1 MSKLLSKVIANTVIG
16 LMFLSG
22 GVAAATTDT
31 SNSNTAIADLESVA
45 VFAKESVNSKELQC
59 LARNIYY
66 ESSNEPRQGMIAV
79 GMVTLNRA
87 DHPDYPD
94 SVCDVVKQR
103 TRVNGRAVCQFS
115 WWCSKSRRQISES
128 DQNWLESLS
137 VAKYLL
143 EGGYEKHKPNY
154 GRILHFHATHVNPGW
169 HRLKRMFRIGGHV
182 FYARGA

>member
-1 MSKLLSKVIANTVIG
+1 MSKLLSKVMANTVIG

-22 GVAAATTDT
+22 GVAAATTDI

-87 DHPDYPD
+87 DHPDYPGT
-94 SVCDVVKQR
+94 VCDVVKQKTNFKGR
-103 TRVNGRAVCQFS
+103 TVCQFS

-128 DQNWLESLS
+128 DHNWLQSLS
-137 VAKYLL
+137 IAKYLMS
-143 EGGYEKHKPNY
+143 GGYEKHKASY
-154 GRILHFHATHVNPGW
+154 GRILYFHATHVNPRW
-169 HRLKRMFRIGGHV
+169 SKVKRMFRIGDHV

>member
-1 MSKLLSKVIANTVIG
+1 MSKLLSKMVANTVIG

-22 GVAAATTDT
+22 GVAAATTDI

-45 VFAKESVNSKELQC
+45 VFARESVNSKELQC

-66 ESSNEPRQGMIAV
+66 ESSNEPRQGKIAV

-94 SVCDVVKQR
+94 TICDVVKQK

-115 WWCSKSRRQISES
+115 WWCSKTRRKIDET
-128 DQNWLESLS
+128 DRNWIQSLS
-137 VAKYLL
+137 IARHLL
-143 EGGYEKHKPNY
+143 EGGYERYQSAY
-154 GRILHFHATHVNPGW
+154 GKLLFFHATRINPGW
-169 HRLKRMFRIGGHV
+169 HNVKRKIRIGDHV
-182 FYARGA
+182 FYASA